1 MCAFCLLKQGCEPLR
16 WPSFSLKAVLHQCA
30 GLLLHILFAAS
41 KAARRTEYLKAAAK
55 DVQKVAAFKKKSS
68 HYLYRLIWTY
78 MDFSL
83 IKLLS
88 VLFVSNQS
96 FQHIKVIAQLVLD
109 ISSNILSCIESI

>member
-55 DVQKVAAFKKKSS
+55 DVQKVIALSLDSGCTHQLITKENHVKIKDTLIDFAAKS
-68 HYLYRLIWTY
+68 
-78 MDFSL
+78 
-83 IKLLS
+83 
-88 VLFVSNQS
+88 
-96 FQHIKVIAQLVLD
+96 
-109 ISSNILSCIESI
+109 

>member
-55 DVQKVAAFKKKSS
+55 DVQKVAAFKKKIKS
-68 HYLYRLIWTY
+68 LLIY
-78 MDFSL
+78 VPVNLSNSIGL
-83 IKLLS
+83 IQSGKIP
-88 VLFVSNQS
+88 VSIRNS
-96 FQHIKVIAQLVLD
+96 RFA
-109 ISSNILSCIESI
+109 